1 MSANVSGVARPA
13 SAGSATDARPTPIV
27 EISNLSVTYSRDG
40 RKAAAVSDLS
50 VTIAPGETVAIVG
63 ESGSGKSTTAN
74 ALLGLLPSGGE
85 VTGGV
90 IREDG
95 SDITHASEKVLRG
108 IRGRVIGLIP
118 QDPMVALNP
127 TLRIGPQVAEA
138 VRRRGNV
145 PKRSLDA
152 EVVEVL
158 EAAGLDNAVLRAR
171 QYPHELSGGMRQR
184 VLIAIALAGEPQLIV
199 ADEPTSALDVTVQK
213 RILDHLASL
222 VASRGISLLII
233 THDLGVAAD
242 RADRVLVMQGGRV
255 VEQGRPADIL
265 VAPEEEYTKRL
276 IAAAPGL
283 TSDGRVKVRFGVVPV
298 SRGAGANDG
307 GVLSAAGPAP
317 APAPGAGA
325 RDGGVAAGSAAVGDR
340 SVSSDDRAP
349 VPILSIVGVT
359 KDYRLPRSPDG
370 ERTFRAIDSVSLDVP
385 AGQTLAIV
393 GESGSG
399 KTTTLR
405 VALGLEKPTAGRVFF
420 EGVDITDKGWRE
432 LRPLR
437 QRFQLVHQN
446 PFSSLDPKFTV
457 GQSIVEPLVSFGI
470 GDRASRQARLRE
482 LLDQVALPAGFADR
496 RPAEL
501 SGGQRQRVAIAR
513 ALSVKPDL
521 VFLDEPVSALDVS
534 VQEQILNLL
543 ATLQEELGVSYLF
556 ISHDLA
562 VVAQLA
568 HRVAVLN
575 RGVVVEQGTT
585 IEVFTNPQSEYTKA
599 LLDAIPGRGRA
610 AGSAVADSVAAHAGA
625 YSVAAS
631 STATAAPRE
640 GVTT

>member
-1 MSANVSGVARPA
+1 M
-13 SAGSATDARPTPIV
+13 TTPLV
-27 EISNLSVTYSRDG
+27 EITSLSVTYSREG
-40 RKAAAVSDLS
+40 RSSAAVTDLS
-50 VTIAPGETVAIVG
+50 LRIAPGETVAIVG

-74 ALLGLLPSGGE
+74 ALLGLLAAGGR
-85 VTGGV
+85 VTGGT
-90 IREDG
+90 IRVGGVD
-95 SDITHASEKVLRG
+95 TTRASQRVLRG
-108 IRGRVIGLIP
+108 IRGRVIGLVP

-127 TLRIGPQVAEA
+127 TLRVGPQVAEA
-138 VRRRGNV
+138 VRRRGGV
-145 PKRSLDA
+145 PKRSVNA
-152 EVVEVL
+152 EVLEAL
-158 EAAGLDNAVLRAR
+158 EAAGLDNVVLRAR

-184 VLIAIALAGEPQLIV
+184 VLIASALAGRPQLIV
-199 ADEPTSALDVTVQK
+199 ADEPTTALDVTVQK

-265 VAPEEEYTKRL
+265 VSPAEEYTRRL

-283 TSDGRVKVRFGVVPV
+283 APDGRVKVRH
-298 SRGAGANDG
+298 
-307 GVLSAAGPAP
+307 
-317 APAPGAGA
+317 
-325 RDGGVAAGSAAVGDR
+325 AAGSAAPVGSAAR
-340 SVSSDDRAP
+340 RGAAVPLEAAASPA
-349 VPILSIVGVT
+349 PILSIVSVS

-370 ERTFRAIDSVSLDVP
+370 ERTFRAIDSVTLDVP
-385 AGQTLAIV
+385 TGQTLALV

-405 VALGLEKPTAGRVFF
+405 VALGLEKPTAGRVLFD
-420 EGVDITDKGWRE
+420 GTDITDTRWSE

-446 PFSSLDPKFTV
+446 PYSSLDPKFTV
-457 GQSIVEPLVSFGI
+457 GQSIIEPLVSFGI
-470 GDRASRQARLRE
+470 GDRVSRRARLRE
-482 LLDQVALPAGFADR
+482 LLDQVALPAAFADR
-496 RPAEL
+496 RPFEL

-534 VQEQILNLL
+534 VQEQILTLL
-543 ATLQEELGVSYLF
+543 ASLQNELGVSYLF

-562 VVAQLA
+562 VVAQIA

-575 RGVVVEQGTT
+575 RGAVVEQGATAD
-585 IEVFTNPQSEYTKA
+585 VFTSPQSPYTRA
-599 LLDAIPGRGRA
+599 LLDAIPGRARHVPTSPPPHFRIE
-610 AGSAVADSVAAHAGA
+610 SAKFAGA
-625 YSVAAS
+625 SGRHPQTS
-631 STATAAPRE
+631 PSGFR
-640 GVTT
+640 G

>member
-1 MSANVSGVARPA
+1 MSAIEASVA
-13 SAGSATDARPTPIV
+13 AGAVDARQKPIV

-40 RKAAAVSDLS
+40 RKSAAVSDLTL
-50 VTIAPGETVAIVG
+50 VIAAGETVAIVG

-85 VTGGV
+85 ISGGS
-90 IREDG
+90 IRIDG
-95 SDITHASEKVLRG
+95 ADTTRASEKVLRS
-108 IRGRVIGLIP
+108 IRGRVIGLVP

-138 VRRRGNV
+138 VRRRGDV

-158 EAAGLDNAVLRAR
+158 EAAGLDNPVLRAR

-184 VLIAIALAGEPQLIV
+184 VLIAIALAGRPQLIV

-213 RILDHLASL
+213 RILDHLQSL
-222 VASRGISLLII
+222 VRDRGISLLII

-255 VEQGRPADIL
+255 VEQGRPAEIL
-265 VAPEEEYTKRL
+265 VAPAEEYTRRL

-283 TSDGRVKVRFGVVPV
+283 SSDGRVKIRH
-298 SRGAGANDG
+298 AGA
-307 GVLSAAGPAP
+307 PAE
-317 APAPGAGA
+317 
-325 RDGGVAAGSAAVGDR
+325 
-340 SVSSDDRAP
+340 VSTTETAT
-349 VPILSIVGVT
+349 PILSIVGVT

-370 ERTFRAIDSVSLDVP
+370 QRTFRAIDSVSIDVP
-385 AGQTLAIV
+385 AGQTVGLV

-405 VALGLEKPTAGRVFF
+405 VALGLEKPTAGRVLF
-420 EGVDITDKGWRE
+420 EGVDITDAGWRE

-437 QRFQLVHQN
+437 KRFQLVHQN

-457 GQSIVEPLVSFGI
+457 GQSILEPLVSFGV
-470 GDRASRQARLRE
+470 GDRASRSARLRE
-482 LLDQVALPAGFADR
+482 LLDQVALPAAFADR

-513 ALSVKPDL
+513 ALALKPDL

-534 VQEQILNLL
+534 VQEQILTLL
-543 ATLQEELGVSYLF
+543 ATLQDELGLSYLF

-575 RGVVVEQGTT
+575 RGVVVEQGATLD
-585 IEVFTNPQSEYTKA
+585 VFANPRSDYTKA
-599 LLDAIPGRGRA
+599 LLDAIPGRA
-610 AGSAVADSVAAHAGA
+610 TAVAAVA
-625 YSVAAS
+625 S
-631 STATAAPRE
+631 
-640 GVTT
+640 

>member
-1 MSANVSGVARPA
+1 MSATEAVTAVEAV
-13 SAGSATDARPTPIV
+13 DARQTPIV
-27 EISNLSVTYSRDG
+27 EINNLSVTYSREG
-40 RKAAAVSDLS
+40 RKSAAVSDL
-50 VTIAPGETVAIVG
+50 TLIIAAGETVAIVG

-85 VTGGV
+85 VSGGS
-90 IREDG
+90 IRIDG
-95 SDITHASEKVLRG
+95 ADTTRASEKVLRS
-108 IRGRVIGLIP
+108 IRGRVIGLVP

-138 VRRRGNV
+138 VRRRGDV

-158 EAAGLDNAVLRAR
+158 EAAGLDNPVLRAR

-184 VLIAIALAGEPQLIV
+184 VLIAIALAGRPQLIV

-213 RILDHLASL
+213 RILDHLQSL
-222 VASRGISLLII
+222 VRDRGISLLII

-255 VEQGRPADIL
+255 VEQGRPAEIL
-265 VAPEEEYTKRL
+265 VAPAEDYTRRL

-283 TSDGRVKVRFGVVPV
+283 SSDGRVKIRH
-298 SRGAGANDG
+298 AG
-307 GVLSAAGPAP
+307 
-317 APAPGAGA
+317 
-325 RDGGVAAGSAAVGDR
+325 GSAARGGAATGPAT
-340 SVSSDDRAP
+340 SVADRAVAP
-349 VPILSIVGVT
+349 AGSVTAGGDTATPILSIVGVT
-359 KDYRLPRSPDG
+359 KDYRLPRSPEG
-370 ERTFRAIDSVSLDVP
+370 QRTFRAIDAVSIDVP
-385 AGQTLAIV
+385 AGQTVGLV

-405 VALGLEKPTAGRVFF
+405 VALGLEKPTAGRVLF
-420 EGVDITDKGWRE
+420 EGVDITDAGWRE

-437 QRFQLVHQN
+437 KRFQLVHQN

-457 GQSIVEPLVSFGI
+457 GQSILEPLVSFGV
-470 GDRASRQARLRE
+470 GDRASRSARLRE
-482 LLDQVALPAGFADR
+482 LLDQVALPAAFADR

-513 ALSVKPDL
+513 ALALKPDL

-534 VQEQILNLL
+534 VQEQILTLL
-543 ATLQEELGVSYLF
+543 ATLQDELGLSYLF

-575 RGVVVEQGTT
+575 RGVVVEQGAT
-585 IEVFTNPQSEYTKA
+585 IDVFANPQSDYTKA
-599 LLDAIPGRGRA
+599 LLDAIPGRATAIAPVG
-610 AGSAVADSVAAHAGA
+610 GSADSAPVGDGAD
-625 YSVAAS
+625 AAS
-631 STATAAPRE
+631 VVAKNASLATAPSANAPAANE
-640 GVTT
+640 KLQEVAS